1 MKSYGQ
7 VIDSIEAL
15 PDEQQE
21 SLMELVKCRLAERRR
36 EALTKSVQEARKEF
50 KSGKLRP
57 ASPAEIMRKVL
68 A

>member
-7 VIDSIEAL
+7 VLDSIEAL
-15 PDEQQE
+15 PEEQQE
-21 SLMELVKCRLAERRR
+21 SLADIVRKRLAERRR
-36 EALTKSVQEARKEF
+36 AALVKSVGATRKEF

-57 ASPAEIMRKVL
+57 ATSAEIMRKVL

>member
-7 VIDSIEAL
+7 VLDSIEAL
-15 PDEQQE
+15 PEEQQE
-21 SLMELVKCRLAERRR
+21 SLLELVQRRLVERRR
-36 EALTKSVQEARKEF
+36 DALAKSVQEARKEF

>member
-7 VIDSIEAL
+7 VVDSIEAL

-21 SLMELVKCRLAERRR
+21 SLLELFQKRLTERRR
-36 EALTKSVQEARKEF
+36 QALIKSVQEARKEF

>member
-21 SLMELVKCRLAERRR
+21 SLVELFKRRLAERRR
-36 EALTKSVQEARKEF
+36 DVLAKSVQEARKEF

>member
-1 MKSYGQ
+1 MKSYGE
-7 VIDSIEAL
+7 VVDSIEAL

-21 SLMELVKCRLAERRR
+21 SLVKLVQQRLAERRR
-36 EALTKSVQEARKEF
+36 DALAELVQEARKEF

-57 ASPAEIMRKVL
+57 ASPAAIMRKIL

>member
-1 MKSYGQ
+1 MTR
-7 VIDSIEAL
+7 
-15 PDEQQE
+15 
-21 SLMELVKCRLAERRR
+21 RLTERRR
-36 EALTKSVQEARKEF
+36 EALAKSVQEARKEF